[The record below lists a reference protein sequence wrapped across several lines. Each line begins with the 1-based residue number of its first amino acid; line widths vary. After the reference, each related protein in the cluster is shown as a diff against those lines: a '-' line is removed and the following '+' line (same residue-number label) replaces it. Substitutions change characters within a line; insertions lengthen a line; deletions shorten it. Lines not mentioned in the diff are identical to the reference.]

1 MNEIEYERMQE
12 DAAIGQAI
20 ADNLNAILGDAPD
33 VRALYRRIYKYTE
46 CGAWLSVRLHDG
58 SVRHCG
64 QLNDVKN
71 GDVRALLVGS
81 IVENSDAEVR
91 ADWIDLFDY
100 ETPTDAVA
108 AFDAAV
114 QWVDDEAC
122 SLWSEE

>member
-12 DAAIGQAI
+12 SAAIGQAI
-20 ADNLNAILGDAPD
+20 ADNLSAILDDAPD
-33 VRALYRRIYKYTE
+33 VGALYRRTYKYTE

-58 SVRHCG
+58 SVRHCD

-91 ADWIDLFDY
+91 ADWIDLLDY
-100 ETPTDAVA
+100 ETPTDAVK

-114 QWVDDEAC
+114 QWVDNEAC
-122 SLWSEE
+122 ALWGEK